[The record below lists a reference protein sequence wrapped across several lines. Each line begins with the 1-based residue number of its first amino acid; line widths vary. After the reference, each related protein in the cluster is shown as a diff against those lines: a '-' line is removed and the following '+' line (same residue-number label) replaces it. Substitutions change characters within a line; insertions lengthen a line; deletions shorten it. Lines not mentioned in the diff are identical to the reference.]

1 MIKTRLAPSPT
12 GFMHIG
18 TARTALFNWLYAK
31 HTNGKFCLRIEDT
44 DRNPERYFPEAVDV
58 IYNELK
64 WLGLNWDELEESQY
78 ARSSRH
84 IEVANELIKKGCAY
98 YCYLTPE
105 ELEVLREQSRKTGLP
120 IKSPYRDSTTPP
132 PSNIKPVIRLKMPTS
147 GVSILNDIVQGE
159 IKVENQLIEDL
170 ILVRSDGTPTYNLS
184 VVVDDHDMGINY
196 VIRGADHINNTF
208 KQMQIIKAM
217 GWELPTYG
225 HVPLI
230 LGQDGSKMS
239 KRHGATTTEDY
250 RKSGYLPKALF
261 NYLLK
266 LGWSHGDDEIIS
278 IEDAI
283 KWFDAHDI
291 LKSPAKFDHTK
302 LTALN
307 ALYRRNSDD
316 EELLNITL
324 PFIEEKVQH
333 QLSQN
338 EKSLLLKGIP
348 YMKERAKTLLDIA
361 NMGIIYIIDET
372 SNFTPTFDEKSI
384 KTLNS
389 DKNKIDVIIKDF
401 EEKDIPWTK
410 EGINDYFKEKANQ
423 YDMKMGDLVAPPR
436 VAITFSTISPPL
448 FEAMVIIGKQETI
461 RRLKTYR

>member
-44 DRNPERYFPEAVDV
+44 DRSTDRYFPEAVDI

-64 WLGLNWDELEESQY
+64 WLGLEWDELVKSQY
-78 ARSSRH
+78 ERSPRH
-84 IEVANELIKKGCAY
+84 IEVANELLKNGSAY
-98 YCYLTPE
+98 YCYLTQQ
-105 ELEVLREQSRKTGLP
+105 ELEVLREESRKTGKP
-120 IKSPYRDSTTPP
+120 IQSPYRDGTKSAPEGV
-132 PSNIKPVIRLKMPTS
+132 KPVIRLKMPHNGT
-147 GVSILNDIVQGE
+147 SILNDIVQGE
-159 IKVENQLIEDL
+159 IKVENDTIEDL

-196 VIRGADHINNTF
+196 VIRGADQINNTF
-208 KQMQIIKAM
+208 KQMQIINAM

-230 LGQDGSKMS
+230 LGPDGSKMS

-250 RKSGYLPKALF
+250 RKGGYLPKALF

-278 IEDAI
+278 KEDAI

-307 ALYRRNSDD
+307 ALYIRNTDNK
-316 EELLNITL
+316 ELLEMLI
-324 PFIEEKVQH
+324 PFMEEKISRP
-333 QLSQN
+333 LSDT
-338 EKSLLLKGIP
+338 EKDLLLKGIP
-348 YMKERAKTLLDIA
+348 DMKERSKTLVEMA
-361 NMGIIYIIDET
+361 NMGIIYIINEK
-372 SNFTPTFDEKSI
+372 SNFKPEFDEKSL
-384 KTLNS
+384 KVLNS
-389 DKNKIDVIIKDF
+389 DKNKIADIIKDF
-401 EEKDIPWTK
+401 EEQDIEWTK
-410 EGINDYFKEKANQ
+410 DGINDYFKQKAQ
-423 YDMKMGDLVAPPR
+423 TFEMKMGDIVAPVR
-436 VAITFSTISPPL
+436 VAITFSTVSPPL
-448 FEAMVIIGKQETI
+448 FEAMVIIGKQESL
-461 RRLKTYR
+461 RRLKNI

>member
-44 DRNPERYFPEAVDV
+44 DRSPDRYFPEAVD
-58 IYNELK
+58 INYNEHK
-64 WLGLNWDELEESQY
+64 RLGLEWDELVKSQY
-78 ARSSRH
+78 ERSPRH
-84 IEVANELIKKGCAY
+84 IEIANELLKNGSAY
-98 YCYLTPE
+98 YCYLTQQ
-105 ELEVLREQSRKTGLP
+105 ELEVLREESRKTGKP
-120 IKSPYRDSTTPP
+120 IQSPYRDGTKSAPEGV
-132 PSNIKPVIRLKMPTS
+132 KPVIRLKMPHNGT
-147 GVSILNDIVQGE
+147 SILNDIVQGE
-159 IKVENQLIEDL
+159 IKVENDTIEDL

-230 LGQDGSKMS
+230 LGPDGSKMS

-250 RKSGYLPKALF
+250 RKGGYLPKALF

-278 IEDAI
+278 KEDAI

-307 ALYRRNSDD
+307 ALYIRNTDNK
-316 EELLNITL
+316 ELLEMLI
-324 PFIEEKVQH
+324 PFMEEKISRP
-333 QLSQN
+333 LSDT
-338 EKSLLLKGIP
+338 EKDLLLKGIP
-348 YMKERAKTLLDIA
+348 DMKERSKTLVEMA
-361 NMGIIYIIDET
+361 NMGIIYIINEK
-372 SNFTPTFDEKSI
+372 SNFKPEFDEKSL
-384 KTLNS
+384 KVLNS
-389 DKNKIDVIIKDF
+389 DKNKIADIIKDF
-401 EEKDIPWTK
+401 EEQDIEWTK
-410 EGINDYFKEKANQ
+410 DGINDYFKQKAQ
-423 YDMKMGDLVAPPR
+423 TFEMKMGDIVAPVR
-436 VAITFSTISPPL
+436 VAITFSTVSPPL
-448 FEAMVIIGKQETI
+448 FEAMVIIGKQESL
-461 RRLKTYR
+461 RRLKNI

>member
-44 DRNPERYFPEAVDV
+44 DRSPDRYFPEAVDI

-64 WLGLNWDELEESQY
+64 WLGLEWDELVKSQY
-78 ARSSRH
+78 ERSPRH
-84 IEVANELIKKGCAY
+84 IEVANELLKNGSAY
-98 YCYLTPE
+98 YCYLTQQ
-105 ELEVLREQSRKTGLP
+105 ELEVLREESRKTGKP
-120 IKSPYRDSTTPP
+120 IQSPYRDGTKSAPEGV
-132 PSNIKPVIRLKMPTS
+132 KPVIRLKMPHNGT
-147 GVSILNDIVQGE
+147 SILNDIVQGE
-159 IKVENQLIEDL
+159 IKVENDTIEDL

-230 LGQDGSKMS
+230 LGPDGSKMS

-250 RKSGYLPKALF
+250 RKGGYLPKALF

-278 IEDAI
+278 KEDAI

-307 ALYRRNSDD
+307 ALYIRNTDNK
-316 EELLNITL
+316 ELLEMLI
-324 PFIEEKVQH
+324 PFMEEKISRP
-333 QLSQN
+333 LSDT
-338 EKSLLLKGIP
+338 EKDLLLKGIP
-348 YMKERAKTLLDIA
+348 DMKERSKTLVEMA
-361 NMGIIYIIDET
+361 NMGIIYIINEK
-372 SNFTPTFDEKSI
+372 SNFKPEFDEKSL
-384 KTLNS
+384 KVLNS
-389 DKNKIDVIIKDF
+389 DKNKIADIIKDF
-401 EEKDIPWTK
+401 EEQDIEWTK
-410 EGINDYFKEKANQ
+410 DGINDYFKQKAQ
-423 YDMKMGDLVAPPR
+423 TFEMKMGDIVAPVR
-436 VAITFSTISPPL
+436 VAITFSTVSPPL
-448 FEAMVIIGKQETI
+448 FEAMVIIGKQESL
-461 RRLKTYR
+461 RRLKNI